1 MNLVEK
7 AILEWSFRCEKG
19 YPDMSNEKD
28 MDLFESLFGFRLDE
42 GVLKWN
48 DFSDASRKYSRLQVI
63 DNKIEN
69 KSPFEFKDGSQS
81 VLTYADDS
89 YAPLFHSMEVEAI
102 KKIGGT
108 RINQFPFFK
117 DQDGNDVSF
126 SALQKT
132 KEFGGSGGSKIATTE
147 RQEHGIIDAINAVP
161 GVKTLKGTNGVEING
176 VQSADKVEGLNEF
189 GSEPYAD
196 VILKVKGQDI
206 KVSAKGNEAPTL
218 AGGGVRGMTA
228 MANTNSKIRKWL
240 TDFYEDAYQFYQ
252 NRVEANDLEGVNL
265 AGNKLIPDVS
275 RKIPEDL
282 IKPIIQGTIPMGGPI
297 DYYYQGDMEVKF
309 EVEGN
314 TVNFKNG
321 KFVPIDTF
329 IEEHGGTLY
338 AHIRKRDGDFFF
350 TNSQQDIN
358 GVILRRIFT
367 KKEGS
372 NSTQSRFGTLDK
384 IRGIEI

>member
-1 MNLVEK
+1 
-7 AILEWSFRCEKG
+7 
-19 YPDMSNEKD
+19 

-69 KSPFEFKDGSQS
+69 RAPFEFKDSSQS
-81 VLTYADDS
+81 ILTYADDS
-89 YAPLFHSMEVEAI
+89 YAALFHSMEVEAI

-108 RINQFPFFK
+108 RINEFPFFK
-117 DQDGNDVSF
+117 DEEGNDVSF
-126 SALQKT
+126 SSLQKT
-132 KEFGGSGGSKIATTE
+132 REFGGTGGSKIATTE

-161 GVKTLKGTNGVEING
+161 GVKTLKGTNNIEING
-176 VQSADKVEGLNEF
+176 VQTAVKVDGLNEF

-218 AGGGVRGMTA
+218 AGGGIKGMTA
-228 MANTNSKIRKWL
+228 MAITNPEIREWL
-240 TDFYEDAYQFYQ
+240 TDFYEDAYEFYQ
-252 NRVEANDLEGVNL
+252 DRVEANNLDGVNL
-265 AGNKLIPDVS
+265 TGNKLIPDVS
-275 RKIPEDL
+275 RKVPKEL
-282 IKPIIQGTIPMGGPI
+282 IKTIVQGTIPMGGPI
-297 DYYYQGDMEVKF
+297 EYYYKGDMEVKF
-309 EVEGN
+309 EIEGN

-321 KFVPIDTF
+321 KFIPIDTF
-329 IEEHGGTLY
+329 IEEHSSSFY

-358 GVILRRIFT
+358 GIILRRIFT

>member
-1 MNLVEK
+1 
-7 AILEWSFRCEKG
+7 
-19 YPDMSNEKD
+19 
-28 MDLFESLFGFRLDE
+28 
-42 GVLKWN
+42 
-48 DFSDASRKYSRLQVI
+48 
-63 DNKIEN
+63 
-69 KSPFEFKDGSQS
+69 
-81 VLTYADDS
+81 
-89 YAPLFHSMEVEAI
+89 MEVDAI

-117 DQDGNDVSF
+117 DEEGNDVSF

-132 KEFGGSGGSKIATTE
+132 KEFGGSGGSKIETTE

-161 GVKTLKGTNGVEING
+161 GVKTLKGTNGIEING
-176 VQSADKVEGLNEF
+176 VQTAVKVDGLNEF
-189 GSEPYAD
+189 NTEPYAD
-196 VILKVKGQDI
+196 VILKVKGQDV

-218 AGGGVRGMTA
+218 AGGGIKGMTA
-228 MANTNSKIRKWL
+228 MSSTNPGIREWL

-252 NRVEANDLEGVNL
+252 DRVEANNLDGVNL
-265 AGNKLIPDVS
+265 AGNKQIPDVS
-275 RKIPEDL
+275 RKIPAEL
-282 IKPIIQGTIPMGGPI
+282 IKTIIQGTIPMGGPI

-314 TVNFKNG
+314 IVNFKNG
-321 KFVPIDTF
+321 KFVPVDTF
-329 IEEHGGTLY
+329 IEEHGGSLY

-358 GVILRRIFT
+358 GIILRRIFT

>member
-48 DFSDASRKYSRLQVI
+48 DFSDASRKYSRLQAI

-69 KSPFEFKDGSQS
+69 KSPFQFKDGSQS

-89 YAPLFHSMEVEAI
+89 YAPLFHSMEVDAI

-126 SALQKT
+126 SALEKT
-132 KEFGGSGGSKIATTE
+132 REFGGSGGSKVATTE
-147 RQEHGIIDAINAVP
+147 RQEHGLIDAINAVP

-176 VQSADKVEGLNEF
+176 VQAATKVDGLNEF

-218 AGGGVRGMTA
+218 AGGGVKGMTA
-228 MANTNSKIRKWL
+228 MAITNSEIREWL

-252 NRVEANDLEGVNL
+252 DRVEANNLEGVNL

-275 RKIPEDL
+275 RKIPKEL

-297 DYYYQGDMEVKF
+297 EYYYKGDMEVKF
-309 EVEGN
+309 EIEGN

-321 KFVPIDTF
+321 KFIPIDTF
-329 IEEHGGTLY
+329 IEEHGSSLY

-358 GVILRRIFT
+358 GIILRRIFT

>member
-28 MDLFESLFGFRLDE
+28 MDLFESLFGFRLNE

-48 DFSDASRKYSRLQVI
+48 DFSDASRKYSRLQAI

-69 KSPFEFKDGSQS
+69 KSPFQFKDGSQS

-89 YAPLFHSMEVEAI
+89 YAPLFHSMEVDAI

-126 SALQKT
+126 SALEKT
-132 KEFGGSGGSKIATTE
+132 REFGGSGGSKVATTE
-147 RQEHGIIDAINAVP
+147 RQEHGLIDAINAVP

-176 VQSADKVEGLNEF
+176 VQAATKVDGLNEF

-218 AGGGVRGMTA
+218 AGGGVKGMTA
-228 MANTNSKIRKWL
+228 MAITNSEIREWL

-252 NRVEANDLEGVNL
+252 DRVEANNLEGVNL

-275 RKIPEDL
+275 RKIPKEL

-297 DYYYQGDMEVKF
+297 EYYYKGDMEVKF
-309 EVEGN
+309 EIEGN

-321 KFVPIDTF
+321 KFIPIDTF
-329 IEEHGGTLY
+329 IEEHGSSLY

-358 GVILRRIFT
+358 GIILRRIFT

>member
-7 AILEWSFRCEKG
+7 TILEWSYRCEKG
-19 YPDMSNEKD
+19 YPDLSNEKD

-69 KSPFEFKDGSQS
+69 RAPFEFKDSSQS
-81 VLTYADDS
+81 ILTYADDS
-89 YAPLFHSMEVEAI
+89 YAALFHSMEVEAI

-108 RINQFPFFK
+108 RINEFPFFK
-117 DQDGNDVSF
+117 DEEGNDVSF
-126 SALQKT
+126 SELQKT
-132 KEFGGSGGSKIATTE
+132 REFGGTGGSKIATTE

-161 GVKTLKGTNGVEING
+161 GVKTLKGTNNIEING
-176 VQSADKVEGLNEF
+176 VQTAVKVDGLNEF

-218 AGGGVRGMTA
+218 AGGGIKGMTA
-228 MANTNSKIRKWL
+228 MAITNPEIREWL
-240 TDFYEDAYQFYQ
+240 TDFYEDAYEFYQ
-252 NRVEANDLEGVNL
+252 DRVEANNLDGVNL
-265 AGNKLIPDVS
+265 TGNKLIPDVS
-275 RKIPEDL
+275 RKVPKEL
-282 IKPIIQGTIPMGGPI
+282 IKTIVQGTIPMGGPI
-297 DYYYQGDMEVKF
+297 EYYYKGDMEVKF
-309 EVEGN
+309 EIEGN

-321 KFVPIDTF
+321 KFIPIDTF
-329 IEEHGGTLY
+329 IEEHSSSFY

-358 GVILRRIFT
+358 GIILRRIFT

>member
-7 AILEWSFRCEKG
+7 TILEWSYRCEKG
-19 YPDMSNEKD
+19 YPDLTNEKD
-28 MDLFESLFGFRLDE
+28 MNLFESLFGFRLDE
-42 GVLKWN
+42 GVLKWD
-48 DFSDASRKYSRLQVI
+48 DFSNASRKYSRLQVI

-69 KSPFEFKDGSQS
+69 RAPFEFKDGSQS
-81 VLTYADDS
+81 ILTYADDS
-89 YAPLFHSMEVEAI
+89 YAALFHSMEVDAI

-117 DQDGNDVSF
+117 DEEGNDVSF

-132 KEFGGSGGSKIATTE
+132 KEFGGSGGSKIETTE

-161 GVKTLKGTNGVEING
+161 GVKTLKGTNGIEING
-176 VQSADKVEGLNEF
+176 VQTAVKVDGLNEF
-189 GSEPYAD
+189 NTEPYAD
-196 VILKVKGQDI
+196 VILKVKGQDV

-218 AGGGVRGMTA
+218 AGGGIKGMTA
-228 MANTNSKIRKWL
+228 MSSTNPGIREWL

-252 NRVEANDLEGVNL
+252 DRVEANNLDGVNL
-265 AGNKLIPDVS
+265 TGNKLIPDVS
-275 RKIPEDL
+275 RKIPEEL
-282 IKPIIQGTIPMGGPI
+282 IKTIIQGTIPMGGPI

-321 KFVPIDTF
+321 KFVPVDTF
-329 IEEHGGTLY
+329 IQEYGGSLY

-358 GVILRRIFT
+358 GIILRRIFT

>member
-28 MDLFESLFGFRLDE
+28 MDLFESLFGFRIDE

-48 DFSDASRKYSRLQVI
+48 DFSDASRKYSRLQAI

-69 KSPFEFKDGSQS
+69 KSPFQFKDGSQS

-89 YAPLFHSMEVEAI
+89 YAPLFHSMEVDAI

-126 SALQKT
+126 SALEKT
-132 KEFGGSGGSKIATTE
+132 REFGGSGGSKVATTE
-147 RQEHGIIDAINAVP
+147 RQEHGLIDAINAVP

-176 VQSADKVEGLNEF
+176 VQAATKVDGLNEF

-218 AGGGVRGMTA
+218 AGGGVKGMTA
-228 MANTNSKIRKWL
+228 MAITNSEIREWL

-252 NRVEANDLEGVNL
+252 DRVEANNLEGVNL

-275 RKIPEDL
+275 RKIPKEL

-297 DYYYQGDMEVKF
+297 EYYYKGDMEVKF
-309 EVEGN
+309 EIEGN

-321 KFVPIDTF
+321 KFIPIDTF
-329 IEEHGGTLY
+329 IEEHGSSLY

-358 GVILRRIFT
+358 GIILRRIFT